1 MTGAKFRRA
10 QLSMKI
16 FRWVRRSFKLSRLNT
31 LIRVLDYVEFLPGD
45 RYVEHENDGGHD
57 IRNADE
63 PARHWA
69 DSSSRASHETA
80 STEIQVEAK
89 GV

>member
-1 MTGAKFRRA
+1 MTGAKLRRA

-45 RYVEHENDGGHD
+45 RYGAVADLSLAPPEEFFADGEDD
-57 IRNADE
+57 I
-63 PARHWA
+63 PSPGWY
-69 DSSSRASHETA
+69 
-80 STEIQVEAK
+80 EISWRR
-89 GV
+89 